1 MSSPPGASFRAK
13 VHTMLRTSIL
23 DAAWDRLVESDWSDV
38 RISDIASD
46 VGVSRQT
53 IYNEFG
59 AKDQLAEAVLLRE
72 VGRFVKAILREV
84 ERASDLRGAVHAALE
99 WVLKTGAEHPV
110 LSRMAEEARAGTT
123 ATLLPLLTMNG
134 DRVLIPL
141 RSMLAAA
148 FLERWDLDER
158 QVELNLDLVIRTVI
172 SYLVLPSDLSRAEVV
187 DHLVRIATATL
198 DGVARRA
205 DTASAG

>member
-1 MSSPPGASFRAK
+1 MASPPEASFRAK
-13 VHTMLRTSIL
+13 VHTLLRTSIL

-38 RISDIASD
+38 RMSDIAAD

-53 IYNEFG
+53 IYNEYG

-84 ERASDLRGAVHAALE
+84 ERAPDLPGAVHNALD
-99 WVLKTGAEHPV
+99 WVLSTGAQHPV

-134 DRVLIPL
+134 DKLLMPL
-141 RSMLAAA
+141 RSMLVAA
-148 FLERWDLDER
+148 FRERWDIDER
-158 QVELNLDLVIRTVI
+158 RLELTLDLVIRTVI
-172 SYLVLPSDLSRAEVV
+172 SHLILPSDLSRDEVV
-187 DHLVRIATATL
+187 DQITRIGIATFDVPAP
-198 DGVARRA
+198 RA
-205 DTASAG
+205 G